1 MGEGLKD
8 AESKKISSLGGYPEV
23 IHLSSPAHTETS
35 EKETP
40 ILTSLPLLPFS
51 LPPTLFVLGCLTR
64 YPSTNQ
70 CTALLQLA
78 RSAAS
83 TSPKGHNLFLL
94 FQSGSLK
101 QIFY

>member
-8 AESKKISSLGGYPEV
+8 AKSKKISSLGGYPEV

-64 YPSTNQ
+64 YPSTNSVHRPPATCSLPRLNKSQ
-70 CTALLQLA
+70 
-78 RSAAS
+78 RS
-83 TSPKGHNLFLL
+83 
-94 FQSGSLK
+94 
-101 QIFY
+101 